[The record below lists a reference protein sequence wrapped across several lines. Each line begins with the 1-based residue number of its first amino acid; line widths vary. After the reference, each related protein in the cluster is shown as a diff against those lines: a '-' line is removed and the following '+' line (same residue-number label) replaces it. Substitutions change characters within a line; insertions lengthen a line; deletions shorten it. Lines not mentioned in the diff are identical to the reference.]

1 MHRKFWPPTPVVHFI
16 SPENNR
22 FSACGL
28 SAFAVDGTYRKLNSR
43 TSTGLSFTYNSEKIT
58 CHRCRRTHIFIDATQ
73 DECSECG
80 LNKTNH
86 DVGCSRKYLFV

>member
-1 MHRKFWPPTPVVHFI
+1 MRRKYLSPSPVVHFT
-16 SPENNR
+16 SPKNNC

-28 SAFAVDGTYRKLNSR
+28 STFEVDEVYRRLNGH
-43 TSTGLSFTYNSEKIT
+43 TGTGLSFVYNSEKVT
-58 CHRCRRTHIFIDATQ
+58 CYRCIRTHVFIDAIQ

-80 LNKTNH
+80 LNKANH